1 MTILL
6 LLIVPFPMTRVHNLG
21 GFLEKMED
29 WSTIFG
35 KVQYLLQHSLF
46 LGIARKE
53 GNIENLKVQLL

>member
-1 MTILL
+1 M
-6 LLIVPFPMTRVHNLG
+6 PRVHNLG

-46 LGIARKE
+46 LGKARKE
-53 GNIENLKVQLL
+53 GNIELFESASTLKFYE

>member
-1 MTILL
+1 
-6 LLIVPFPMTRVHNLG
+6 MTRVHNLG
-21 GFLEKMED
+21 GFPEKMED